1 MMKNRG
7 ISCDFSK
14 RRFPFVSRV
23 LLYPFPGKENDALRI
38 KEPKKKKKEEMEKI
52 SNIDRRTEI
61 VYILINE
68 LINVLFSFF
77 SFSTKFSFLTTFD
90 FVNFQTYSG
99 LFCVAINPYKRFP
112 VYTQRCAKLYRGKR
126 RNEVPPHIFA
136 ISDGAYVNM
145 LTSKIRVH
153 RLFSSKRKDLGTI
166 SPCPSSSLQTVRISP
181 C

>member
-38 KEPKKKKKEEMEKI
+38 KEPKKKKKKEEMEKI

-77 SFSTKFSFLTTFD
+77 PFPQNFPFS
-90 FVNFQTYSG
+90 
-99 LFCVAINPYKRFP
+99 
-112 VYTQRCAKLYRGKR
+112 QRS
-126 RNEVPPHIFA
+126 
-136 ISDGAYVNM
+136 IS
-145 LTSKIRVH
+145 
-153 RLFSSKRKDLGTI
+153 
-166 SPCPSSSLQTVRISP
+166 
-181 C
+181 